1 MPKGRKPKP
10 LRDIDSVSVSLFVKG
25 LGWAVLF
32 LCPLGF
38 IYGKVLGGSDGAVI
52 GVVTGLAASGFAS
65 LLTLL
70 ITDTFGGGAA
80 FLFRGRKA
88 NWNLRE
94 QLEGD
99 INQVRLCKMNRHF
112 DQALLKVEEVLSRA
126 PDYPVALYLKAAIL
140 WEGFDEP
147 IEAKRYL
154 DRVEKATE
162 KTDPYQI
169 WATSLHA
176 AIVQEEKKRLN
187 GKRNDAA
194 KVPG

>member
-1 MPKGRKPKP
+1 M
-10 LRDIDSVSVSLFVKG
+10 
-25 LGWAVLF
+25 GWAVLF

-38 IYGKVLGGSDGAVI
+38 IYGKILGGSDGAVI

-99 INQVRLCKMNRHF
+99 INQVRHYKMNRHF
-112 DQALLKVEEVLSRA
+112 DQALVKVEEILTRV
-126 PDYPVALYLKAAIL
+126 PEDPEALYLKASIL
-140 WEGFDEP
+140 WEGFDDP

-154 DRVEKATE
+154 DRVEKTTE
-162 KTDPYQI
+162 KTDPYHI

-187 GKRNDAA
+187 DNRNDAG